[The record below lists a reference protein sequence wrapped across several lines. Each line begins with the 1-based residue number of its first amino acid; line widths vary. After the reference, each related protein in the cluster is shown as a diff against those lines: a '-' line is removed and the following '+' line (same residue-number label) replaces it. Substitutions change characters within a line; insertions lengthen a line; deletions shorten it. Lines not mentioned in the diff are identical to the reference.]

1 MPTKRKNTVD
11 IFPIEPRNVPNQK
24 QESDGPFQAKIKIHK
39 QINKHSFSLITY
51 LFFACLHVIEAHA
64 EEVFNLDEL
73 LKSEEFKGFP
83 MIYSHINRRR
93 IISSSCLS
101 IYRFIIYMGLYVPQI
116 CFFLPANNSN
126 RSYYTPFMK
135 ILDLYVRL
143 IFSDSLFVILL
154 NEFLIVVLNSIN
166 MGEKKRISFVFS
178 QR

>member
-1 MPTKRKNTVD
+1 MPTKRKHTVD

-64 EEVFNLDEL
+64 GEVFNLDEL

-93 IISSSCLS
+93 IISSRCLS
-101 IYRFIIYMGLYVPQI
+101 IYLFLEQKGHFRYWVGIFDQFIFVKIQKI
-116 CFFLPANNSN
+116 FSFFLPYLWN
-126 RSYYTPFMK
+126 
-135 ILDLYVRL
+135 L
-143 IFSDSLFVILL
+143 IP
-154 NEFLIVVLNSIN
+154 
-166 MGEKKRISFVFS
+166 
-178 QR
+178 Q